1 MTTFTDLRTAL
12 IARQKEWVADSGQEP
27 DVGFRAIEFV
37 GEVGELFNVI
47 KKILREAGGWRGTR
61 ATQEDLADEF
71 GDALICLYNL
81 AEKMGVDLDAAA
93 IAKFN
98 KTSEKYGFPHRIEA
112 GAEDDGIAD
121 ISTVRMVVDVGG
133 MAELE
138 TELARVRRILEFH
151 NSQLVRAMVS
161 ALEFYGDISKYPAPL
176 TGGMGELWS
185 DCGERAREALVAVVS
200 MNIGTGG

>member
-61 ATQEDLADEF
+61 ATPEDLADEF

-98 KTSEKYGFPHRIEA
+98 RTSEKYGFPHRIMADEPPRCFA
-112 GAEDDGIAD
+112 CREPLQLGQMVIHDITEGLMHATCCGPERDAYVRLDDGSPLEDGEPIPTGHPWYPDTPETRIAYED
-121 ISTVRMVVDVGG
+121 G
-133 MAELE
+133 
-138 TELARVRRILEFH
+138 
-151 NSQLVRAMVS
+151 RATTAS
-161 ALEFYGDISKYPAPL
+161 AGR
-176 TGGMGELWS
+176 TGANGE
-185 DCGERAREALVAVVS
+185 D
-200 MNIGTGG
+200 